1 MTSFSTD
8 ITGILLNYHIFAY
21 VARKEIMDKTHKKRG
36 KTWRKHPLPY
46 FLNKKIR
53 GLIMKVINLFLGE
66 VKKEQGNL
74 PKEQIKKI
82 LLVRPNFRIGN
93 AILAIPAIFIFR
105 ENFPYAIIDFVGSSA
120 SGLLYKHLPVDHHYS
135 ITHSFP
141 AILWAYFSLLY
152 KIRPG
157 KYDLAV
163 DVSCSQSM
171 TSSFIVGF
179 SGARF
184 RAGAQGKWD
193 RWFNIS
199 IPRPEETNKY
209 RVLPLFFHTM
219 GMDAHQARPQL
230 ILSPEEK
237 TDGKKKVMA
246 SIGGNRVPVVG
257 VFVGG
262 RKLKGKK
269 WPVENFLKL
278 ITTLR
283 AKGVSVIVFFG
294 PDEKNLMGFFKQ
306 SLGKDVPLVFEPSL
320 RTFASMVS
328 QCKLFIACDSGPMHL
343 SCALG
348 VRTIALFLKRNFN
361 HWGPPPDTAQIIYN
375 SGGIRVEDVLK
386 VADAELCN
394 VSLS

>member
-1 MTSFSTD
+1 M
-8 ITGILLNYHIFAY
+8 
-21 VARKEIMDKTHKKRG
+21 VKTNKTNG
-36 KTWRKHPLPY
+36 KGCLKHPLPY

-53 GLIMKVINLFLGE
+53 GLVMWMINLFIKA
-66 VKKEQGNL
+66 KKGQVYL

-82 LLVRPNFRIGN
+82 LLVRANFRIGN

-105 ENFPYAIIDFVGSSA
+105 ENFPHAIIDFAGSAA

-152 KIRPG
+152 KIRSG

-171 TSSFIVGF
+171 TSSLIVGF
-179 SGARF
+179 SGARL

-199 IPRPEETNKY
+199 IPRPAETNKY
-209 RVLPLFFHTM
+209 KVLPLFFHNM
-219 GMDAHQARPQL
+219 GLDAHQVRPQL

-237 TDGKKKVMA
+237 AEGKKKVMA
-246 SIGGNRVPVVG
+246 SIGGNQVPVVG

-278 ITTLR
+278 VTTLR

-294 PDEKNLMGFFKQ
+294 PDEKNMMGFFKH
-306 SLGKDVPLVFEPSL
+306 SLGNDVPLVFEPSL

-328 QCKLFIACDSGPMHL
+328 RCKLFIACDSGPMHL

-348 VRTIALFLKRNFN
+348 VRTIALFLKHNFH
-361 HWGPPPDTAQIIYN
+361 HWGPPPDMAQIIY
-375 SGGIRVEDVLK
+375 SSEGILVEDILRV
-386 VADAELCN
+386 VDAELCN
-394 VSLS
+394 VPSS